1 MKKSMDDLDVKILEK
16 LMTDSRRSLRSIA
29 KELGTPTS
37 TIHERVKRL
46 LKLGIIKRFTAELDT
61 RVLGLDITALILI
74 SVEGAYI
81 SDVEKILS
89 TYEHV
94 VAVYD
99 ITGDFDVAVIA
110 KFRNIEDLNNFIKSI
125 LKIPHI
131 KKTVTGIA
139 FNVVKEKLCIDTP
152 NILYKG

>member
-1 MKKSMDDLDVKILEK
+1 MKKGLDDLDVKILEK
-16 LMTDSRRSLRSIA
+16 LMEDSRRSLRSIA
-29 KELGTPTS
+29 KELRTPTS

-61 RVLGLDITALILI
+61 RVLGLDITALILV

-81 SDVEKILS
+81 TDVEKILS
-89 TYEHV
+89 SYEHV

-99 ITGDFDVAVIA
+99 ITGDFDVAIIA

-131 KKTVTGIA
+131 KKTVTSIA

-152 NILYKG
+152 NILYKS

>member
-1 MKKSMDDLDVKILEK
+1 MKKGMDDLDVKILEK

-131 KKTVTGIA
+131 KKTVTSIA

-152 NILYKG
+152 NILL

>member
-99 ITGDFDVAVIA
+99 ITGDFDVAIIA

-131 KKTVTGIA
+131 KKTVTSIA

>member
-131 KKTVTGIA
+131 KKTVTSIA

>member
-1 MKKSMDDLDVKILEK
+1 LKKSMDDLDVKILEK

-131 KKTVTGIA
+131 KKTVTSIA

>member
-1 MKKSMDDLDVKILEK
+1 MDDLDVKILEK

-131 KKTVTGIA
+131 KKTVTSIA

>member
-1 MKKSMDDLDVKILEK
+1 MDDLDVKILEK

-99 ITGDFDVAVIA
+99 ITGDFDVAIIA

-131 KKTVTGIA
+131 KKTVTSIA

>member
-1 MKKSMDDLDVKILEK
+1 MDDLDVKILEK